1 MKNETSVMAILAAAL
16 GALCS
21 YASAL
26 VVPLAVL
33 IAVMLADYASGMA
46 KAWSAGKL
54 CSKTGLR
61 GILKKLGYLVLVGV
75 AGVVDWLVRYGLT
88 QVGGGGQLSV
98 PDGGDGHRLAHHQRI
113 DLHPGKRGSA
123 GRPGAGLFTQTVDA
137 TESRRR
143 NKSRGGGQKCR
154 SMKLPISGRAS

>member
-75 AGVVDWLVRYGLT
+75 AGVVDCAFVFAVIIIKNIAVLVNKCGF
-88 QVGGGGQLSV
+88 
-98 PDGGDGHRLAHHQRI
+98 D
-113 DLHPGKRGSA
+113 
-123 GRPGAGLFTQTVDA
+123 
-137 TESRRR
+137 SR
-143 NKSRGGGQKCR
+143 
-154 SMKLPISGRAS
+154 

>member
-75 AGVVDWLVRYGLT
+75 AGVVDWLVRYGLA
-88 QVGGGGQLSV
+88 QAGVEVSFQFLIADMVIVWLIINELISILENVAAMGSPV
-98 PDGGDGHRLAHHQRI
+98 PGFLQK
-113 DLHPGKRGSA
+113 LLGKLKNA
-123 GRPGAGLFTQTVDA
+123 VEKK
-137 TESRRR
+137 TEDE
-143 NKSRGGGQKCR
+143 N
-154 SMKLPISGRAS
+154 ADH